1 MRLYRRNSG
10 QEKDPAHL
18 KLPTFVAPVAEFLSE
33 LDVMD
38 YSLLIGVD
46 KDQRVLVVGLIDFI
60 RQVRRADNVICCGC

>member
-1 MRLYRRNSG
+1 
-10 QEKDPAHL
+10 
-18 KLPTFVAPVAEFLSE
+18 
-33 LDVMD
+33 MD